1 MNGMN
6 IPFHKPYIT
15 DEEINAVV
23 DTLKGGWLTMGPKTV
38 KFEEA
43 FKKYVGCGHAVAFN
57 SCTAALHLALDAIGL
72 KERDE
77 VIIPAITF
85 AATAEVVCY
94 FKARPI
100 FADVE
105 RDTHNMDVSRIEQ
118 KITSKTKAIIPVH
131 YGGQPC
137 DMDEI
142 MQIAKKHN
150 LYVIEDA
157 AHALPS
163 FYKDKKIGTISNITC
178 FSFYTTKPLTTGEGG
193 MATTENED
201 WAEKMRVMRLHGI
214 SSDTW
219 KRHSQEG
226 FWYYEVIMQGYKYNM
241 TDIQAALGMEQ
252 LKKLEFMSE
261 KRKKIAQRYNKAF
274 AGIEEIIIPFVKEDR
289 VTSWHLYPIKL
300 RVGGLRVDRNK
311 FIEELR
317 KRGVFTGVHFIP
329 LYRFPFYKNNFDY
342 KLSDFPNCEWIY
354 ERVISLPIYPGMR
367 DEEIDYV
374 IENMVTLIKTL
385 KR

>member
-1 MNGMN
+1 MN
-6 IPFHKPYIT
+6 IPFHRPYIT
-15 DEEINAVV
+15 DEEVKAVV

-43 FKKYVGCGHAVAFN
+43 FKKYIGCGHAIAFN
-57 SCTAALHLALDAIGL
+57 SCTAALHLALDAVGL
-72 KERDE
+72 KEGDE
-77 VIIPAITF
+77 VIVPAITF

-94 FKARPI
+94 FRARPV
-100 FADVE
+100 FVDVE
-105 RDTHNMDVSRIEQ
+105 RDTHNMDAEKISQ

-142 MQIAKKHN
+142 MKIAEKHN

-163 FYKDKKIGTISNITC
+163 FYKDKKIGTIGNITC
-178 FSFYTTKPLTTGEGG
+178 FSFYATKPLATGEGG

-201 WAEKMRVMRLHGI
+201 WAHKMRVMRLHGI
-214 SSDTW
+214 SSDAW
-219 KRHSQEG
+219 KRYSQEG
-226 FWYYEVIMQGYKYNM
+226 FWYYEVIMKGYKYNM
-241 TDIQAALGMEQ
+241 TDIQAALGIEQ

-261 KRKKIAQRYNKAF
+261 KRGKIAQRYNKAF
-274 AGIEEIIIPFVKEDR
+274 AGVEEIIIPFVKENR

-300 RVGGLRVDRNK
+300 RLEALRVDRNK
-311 FIEELR
+311 FIEKLR
-317 KRGVFTGVHFIP
+317 KRGIFTGVHFIP
-329 LYRFPFYKNNFDY
+329 LYRFPFYKDNFDY
-342 KLSDFPNCEWIY
+342 KFFDFPNCEWIY
-354 ERVISLPIYPGMR
+354 ERVLSLPIYPGMKH
-367 DEEIDYV
+367 EEIDYV
-374 IENMVTLIKTL
+374 IENIIDLVKTL